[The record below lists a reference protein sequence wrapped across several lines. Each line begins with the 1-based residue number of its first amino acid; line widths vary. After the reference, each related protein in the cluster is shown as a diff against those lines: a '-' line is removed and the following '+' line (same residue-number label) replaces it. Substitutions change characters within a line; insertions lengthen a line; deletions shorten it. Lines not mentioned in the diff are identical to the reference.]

1 MNHYKKYKNMTKIK
15 ITKKT
20 HNRIFNNRQL
30 NIFRLIFFR
39 YEYLINLEE
48 SYSCI
53 LEHYSLLYKI
63 LATVLLPVSILFEGI
78 NNFSFKYIFKIWN
91 DKKSG
96 KFISDTFWKNTKT
109 YRKMR
114 YIYWR
119 QNENKNME

>member
-1 MNHYKKYKNMTKIK
+1 MNHYKKYENMTKIK

-20 HNRIFNNRQL
+20 HNRIFEFRQL
-30 NIFRLIFFR
+30 NIFRLIFFK

-53 LEHYSLLYKI
+53 LEHYSLFYKI
-63 LATVLLPVSILFEGI
+63 LATILLPVSILFEGI
-78 NNFSFKYIFKIWN
+78 NNFSFNYISKIWN

-96 KFISDTFWKNTKT
+96 KFSSDTFWKNTKT

-119 QNENKNME
+119 QK